1 MNCLIQTLDLST
13 IGFVQ
18 ALIVELY
25 RRFERNI
32 NLITRNVT
40 LYIDDF
46 YETVSWTSIIRRLL
60 RMTEIEF

>member
-13 IGFVQ
+13 IGSVQ

-60 RMTEIEF
+60 WMTEIEF